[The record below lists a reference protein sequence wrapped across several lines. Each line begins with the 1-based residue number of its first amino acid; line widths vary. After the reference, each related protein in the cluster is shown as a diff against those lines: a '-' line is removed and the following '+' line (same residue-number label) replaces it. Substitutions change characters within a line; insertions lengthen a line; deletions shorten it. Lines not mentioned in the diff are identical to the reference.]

1 MRLLTKI
8 TSLYLLITLMVFA
21 VGGVM
26 AYYVIKEEIDAEHR
40 RFLRRRLDRT
50 AELIGQGEK
59 IESYDGAKLDV
70 VHLGER
76 AHEYPIHFSDT
87 LVWHPYLE
95 RMEIN
100 YKANTVQK
108 INGQYYYMETF
119 DVIVEADDITET
131 VVRSLSRIFLL
142 LLVAVGLIGALF
154 SARIFKP
161 FNETLNR
168 IRDFRVRSNEPLGL
182 PNTNT
187 REFRRLNYFVEQM
200 ASRSRREY
208 QALKEFSEN
217 ASHEMQTPLAIARG
231 KLELMMDS
239 PHLKDK
245 DLELLLSAQKSL
257 QKLSKLGRSLS
268 LLTKIE
274 NEEFRRETISDFSAI
289 AKHVVHQFEELI
301 PLKSLSLKQ
310 QIAEGVALRIDPVL
324 ADVLVTNLIQN
335 AVRHNVE
342 GGCIDVLLDEERLL
356 IRNTGTPPS
365 IAPEVLFQ
373 RFRKDRQSGE
383 SLGLGLAIVRRI
395 CELNNLDI
403 RYRYIDQLHAV
414 EIRFSG

>member
-1 MRLLTKI
+1 
-8 TSLYLLITLMVFA
+8 
-21 VGGVM
+21 M

-50 AELIGQGEK
+50 AELIQHGEK

-70 VHLGER
+70 VHLGKRGREQSFR
-76 AHEYPIHFSDT
+76 FSDT

-95 RMEIN
+95 RMETH
-100 YKANTVQK
+100 YKASTVQN
-108 INGQYYYMETF
+108 INGEYYYMETF

-131 VVRSLSRIFLL
+131 VTRSLSRIFLL

-154 SARIFKP
+154 SARIFRP

-168 IRDFRVRSNEPLGL
+168 IRDFRVRGSEPLDL
-182 PNTNT
+182 PKTKT

-200 ASRSRREY
+200 AGRSRREY

-217 ASHEMQTPLAIARG
+217 ASHEIQTPLAIARG

-239 PHLKDK
+239 PNLQGK
-245 DLELLLSAQKSL
+245 DLELLLSAQQSL
-257 QKLSKLGRSLS
+257 HKLSKLGHSLS

-274 NEEFRRETISDFSAI
+274 NDEFRGESPTDFSI
-289 AKHVVHQFEELI
+289 IVQRVIQQFEELI

-310 QIAEGVALRIDPVL
+310 DIRENVNLRIDPVL
-324 ADVLVTNLIQN
+324 ADVLVTNLFQN
-335 AVRHNVE
+335 AVRHNHE
-342 GGCIDVLLDEERLL
+342 GGCIEVQLDEERLL
-356 IRNTGTPPS
+356 LRNTGAPPS
-365 IAPEVLFQ
+365 ISPEAFFQ

-403 RYRYIDQLHAV
+403 RYRYIDDQHAV
-414 EIRFSG
+414 EIRFPS